1 MCFSEYIR
9 LAYQN
14 VIVIFLVEGVLV
26 LVLIISKFP
35 YVSDVF
41 FLFLFYFLVY
51 ICIGFQLF
59 VMWMNH
65 LEAPSVNELQMLNV

>member
-26 LVLIISKFP
+26 LVLIISKFS